1 MPNLRKAKTAVL
13 RIVAQWLGMA
23 PEEAS
28 KLVIRHVNGYRIA
41 FRPKTSDE
49 EVLAQTF
56 RGDIFGRVPEFKPRL
71 TDVVLEVGAH
81 LGALSLLVAPRVK
94 QVYALEP
101 RKDTYA
107 LLRLNLLLNLASN
120 ISAERLALS
129 DKNGQCELFYA
140 PDGMSWGD
148 SIVFD
153 HARKSESVPCLSL
166 SEFCDRRKITK
177 IHFAKF
183 NCEGAE
189 FPILL
194 SSDRRTLSVIE
205 KMLVLYHCDL
215 APEASEKSILRHLQ
229 ECGFRTTV
237 RNRTATR
244 GWIIAERV

>member
-1 MPNLRKAKTAVL
+1 MPHPREAKTIIL
-13 RIVAQWLGMA
+13 RIVARWLGMA
-23 PEEAS
+23 PEEARR
-28 KLVIRHVNGYRIA
+28 LVIRHVKGYRIA

-49 EVLAQTF
+49 EVLAQAF
-56 RGDIFGRVPEFKPRL
+56 QGDILAHVPEFTPRL
-71 TDVVLEVGAH
+71 TDVVLDVGAH
-81 LGALSLLVAPRVK
+81 LGGLSLLVAPRVK
-94 QVYALEP
+94 HVYALEP
-101 RKDTYA
+101 RRDTFA
-107 LLRLNLLLNLASN
+107 LLRLNLLLNFASN

-129 DKNGQCELFYA
+129 DNNGQCELFYA
-140 PDGMSWGD
+140 PEGMSWGD

-153 HARKSESVPCLSL
+153 HSRKSETVPCLSL
-166 SEFCDRRKITK
+166 STFCGQRKITK

-215 APEASEKSILRHLQ
+215 APETSEKSIIRHL
-229 ECGFRTTV
+229 EGCGFRTTV